1 MNDATQTESATPA
14 KPCWMCDGKKQVRRR
29 PGLSTGGEGGKAPK
43 QRWNIAAL
51 GTPAGARTG
60 DVIACPECQPPAPT
74 VAGPDPFEN
83 DPDGLT
89 RGQLMWLKGVGQNPP
104 LISRINPALL
114 MLERQGLIEK
124 GPLQWR
130 TTEAGR
136 AKLGRIGQN
145 PAAAP

>member
-1 MNDATQTESATPA
+1 MNDATQTESPPAPA
-14 KPCWMCDGKKQVRRR
+14 KLCWMCDGKKQVRRR
-29 PGLSTGGEGGKAPK
+29 PGFATGGEGGKVPA
-43 QRWNIAAL
+43 QRWNLASL
-51 GTPAGARTG
+51 GTPAGERFG
-60 DVIACPECQPPAPT
+60 DVIPCPECQPPAAV
-74 VAGPDPFEN
+74 VAVADPLEN

-124 GPLQWR
+124 GDVCWR

-136 AKLGRIGQN
+136 AKIGRIGQN
-145 PAAAP
+145 PAA